1 MGQVCSGDRK
11 GGKDKMDSLAFHK
24 QTIDERRS
32 IVEYNG
38 TNGNSS
44 YDDMNRMP
52 DIGIQP
58 MRERRYRHGLAHCNT
73 QIRVLAASD
82 RQRCFH
88 PLDG

>member
-24 QTIDERRS
+24 KNIDERRS

-38 TNGNSS
+38 TNGDNS

-52 DIGIQP
+52 DGDTEK
-58 MRERRYRHGLAHCNT
+58 MT
-73 QIRVLAASD
+73 ASD
-82 RQRCFH
+82 EEFLTELNRQHMDQYRRRKSVTKIY
-88 PLDG
+88 